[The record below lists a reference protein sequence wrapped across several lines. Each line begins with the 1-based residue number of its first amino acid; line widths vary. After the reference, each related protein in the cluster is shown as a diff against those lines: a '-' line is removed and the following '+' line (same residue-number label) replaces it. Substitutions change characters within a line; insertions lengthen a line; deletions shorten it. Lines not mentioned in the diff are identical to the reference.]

1 MTDALFV
8 SCAFV
13 LAMLL
18 TMVVRRLAL
27 RNNIVDRPEADP
39 TRKVHERPI
48 PLLGGLSVWAAFSIT
63 VAVVLLV
70 APERFVGG
78 YLLPKHLVGLIVGG
92 LFLMLGG
99 YLDDRYGRTPR
110 QQILWPLLAALVVLA
125 SGIGIEYL
133 SNPFG
138 DAVRLD
144 RWSVTLFTLGETPY
158 RLVILADLFAFAWLL
173 VSMYATKFLDGLDG
187 LVSGLATIG
196 MVILFFLSGSDL
208 VGQPETALLA
218 LIGAASFAGFLVFNF
233 HPAKIFLG
241 EGGSLFAGFL
251 LGTLAIL
258 SGGKIATA
266 LLILGIPLL
275 DLSWVVVRRLFLE
288 HRSPFASDKKHLHYR
303 LLELGFSHRG
313 TVLVLYLITAIGGSA
328 TLFVHG
334 RDKVAVLGLLA
345 VTMAF
350 FAAYV
355 GLKRR
360 RSAAP

>member
-1 MTDALFV
+1 MDNFIAAL
-8 SCAFV
+8 CACILAVV
-13 LAMLL
+13 L
-18 TMVVRRLAL
+18 TTVVRRAAQ
-27 RNNIVDRPEADP
+27 RKGIVDRPDADP
-39 TRKVHERPI
+39 SRKVHERPV
-48 PLLGGLSVWAAFSIT
+48 PLLGGFAVWAAFSIT
-63 VAVVLLV
+63 VLLV
-70 APERFVGG
+70 LVAIPDRLVGG
-78 YLLPKHLVGLIVGG
+78 YLLPKHLAGLILGG
-92 LFLMLGG
+92 FFLMLGG
-99 YLDDRYGRTPR
+99 YLDDRFGRTPR
-110 QQILWPLLAALVVLA
+110 QQFIWPVLAALSVLV
-125 SGIGIEYL
+125 SGIGIGYL

-138 DAVRLD
+138 DTLRLD
-144 RWSVTLFTLGETPY
+144 QWSVTLFSFGDTPY
-158 RLVILADLFAFAWLL
+158 RLIVLADLFAFAWLL

-187 LVSGLATIG
+187 LVSGIATIG

-275 DLSWVVVRRLFLE
+275 DVAWVVVRRFFLE

-313 TVLVLYLITAIGGSA
+313 TVLVLYLVTAVGGSA

-334 RDKVAVLGLLA
+334 RDKIAVLGLLA
-345 VTMAF
+345 VTMLF
-350 FAAYV
+350 FAAHV

-360 RSAAP
+360 RQPLS